1 MVTIRLFAAAREAAG
16 TSSENAEPG
25 TVAQLCAGLVE
36 RHGPAF
42 ARVLGVSTVLVA
54 GDRERPDSQREL
66 PDGAVVDI
74 LPPFAGG

>member
-16 TSSENAEPG
+16 TSSEDAEAA
-25 TVAQLCAGLVE
+25 TVAELCAGLVH
-36 RHGPAF
+36 RHGSSF
-42 ARVLGVSTVLVA
+42 ARVLDVSTVLVA
-54 GDRERPDSQREL
+54 GDRERPDSQRQL